1 MFKKIIIAAV
11 LTAIWNTAA
20 ALSSSQSNK
29 PSSNPEYWW
38 LCPIDRSLP
47 LRPEFSGVDTAP
59 GSMEVRAG
67 QSRVVERDVTDFDDA
82 VEWVDGSHALRA
94 DHVSYDQPAD
104 ILRAFGD
111 VHLWQDNL
119 LWRGPR
125 ATLNRTDKNTVLDR
139 GQYWLLDS
147 PGRGSAKIIQTDQG
161 TQVSVLERATYTTCP
176 VRQETWQFSAQKIK
190 LDQAKERGYAT
201 HALLKIHDVPV
212 FYFPYMSFP
221 LTDKRKSGF
230 LVPTIGYTSDQ
241 GFSSKTPY
249 YFNLAP
255 NQDATLS
262 PNVLSQRGL
271 MMGGQYRY
279 LGQEFH
285 SEVDF
290 DYLPN
295 DALSDD
301 QDRYFASLKHAQ
313 AFDEGRGHLNALLQN
328 VSDTRYFEDFGGSL
342 GSSSQR
348 FLDRRIDATYLG
360 HSMAVNGI
368 LQSYQNVDETIP
380 EAYGPY
386 KRLPQ
391 VIAQTVFPE
400 YNLRPHFRMLS
411 DVAYFER
418 AGTVSGGRI
427 GLEPSVSLP
436 FIKPWFTLRPLVGVR
451 RTDYFLSDTGGASTT
466 DARMAPLLSVDAQ
479 LFAER
484 RFEMGDLP
492 ILQTFEPR
500 AFYLLVPNVDQDNLP
515 VFDSGLYDFAFNM
528 LFLENRFAGRD
539 RIGDANQLAL
549 ALTSRFLNLETGRE
563 FLRTSLGQIHY
574 FRDRSVTLPDVP
586 VETDATSELVA
597 EVAASPVENWSA
609 RATLQWDPNNNQTE
623 KAALTLRYAPPD
635 GTLVNAAYRLRGN
648 VNGLITNS
656 IAGQTQTIEQTDISF
671 RLPFTE
677 NLSLIG
683 RWSYSLEGQDS
694 LEFVGGVEFETC
706 CWGVRVFSRRYIRDI
721 EGNFEN
727 ALFMQAELKGLGGLG
742 SSASS
747 FLRRNL
753 PGYEPL
759 F

>member
-1 MFKKIIIAAV
+1 MFKKIIILAV
-11 LTAIWNTAA
+11 LTALTNTAA

-47 LRPEFSGVDTAP
+47 LRPEFSALDTAL

-67 QSRVVERDVTDFDDA
+67 QSRVIERDVTDFDDT
-82 VEWVDGSHALRA
+82 VEWVDADHALRA
-94 DHVSYDQPAD
+94 DHVSYNQPLD
-104 ILRAFGD
+104 TLRAFGD
-111 VHLWQDNL
+111 VLLWQDNL
-119 LWRGPR
+119 LWRGQR
-125 ATLNRTDKNTVLDR
+125 ITLNRASETYVLDR
-139 GQYWLLDS
+139 GRYWLLDS
-147 PGRGSAKIIQTDQG
+147 PGRGSANSIQNNRRS
-161 TQVSVLERATYTTCP
+161 QVSLLERATYTTCP
-176 VRQETWQFSAQKIK
+176 VRHEAWQFSASKLK
-190 LDQAKERGYAT
+190 LDHAAERGYAT
-201 HALLKIHDVPV
+201 HALLKIYSVPI
-212 FYFPYMSFP
+212 FYFPFMSFP
-221 LTDKRKSGF
+221 LTDTRKSGF
-230 LVPTIGYTSDQ
+230 LIPTIGYTNDE
-241 GFSSKTPY
+241 GFDSKIPY

-262 PNVLSQRGL
+262 PEWLSQRGL

-290 DYLPN
+290 SYLPN
-295 DALSDD
+295 DRLSDD
-301 QDRYFASLKHAQ
+301 EDRYFASLKHAQ
-313 AFDEGRGHLNALLQN
+313 TFDEGRGHLNALLQN
-328 VSDTRYFEDFGGSL
+328 VSDPRYFEDFGGSL

-360 HSMAVNGI
+360 HSLAVNAVV
-368 LQSYQNVDETIP
+368 QSYQNVDDTIP

-391 VIAQTVFPE
+391 IIAQTVYPE
-400 YNLRPHFRMLS
+400 YNLRPHFQMLS
-411 DVAYFER
+411 DLAYFER
-418 AGTVSGGRI
+418 ADTVSGGRI

-436 FIKPWFTLRPLVGVR
+436 YIKPWLLLRPLVGVR
-451 RTDYFLSDTGGASTT
+451 RTDYFLSDTGGADAT

-484 RFEMGDLP
+484 RFELGNLP
-492 ILQTFEPR
+492 VLQTLEPR
-500 AFYLLVPNVDQDNLP
+500 AFYLLVPNVDQDDLP
-515 VFDSGLYDFAFNM
+515 IFDSGLYDFAFNM
-528 LFLENRFAGRD
+528 LFLENRFSGRD

-549 ALTSRFLNLETGRE
+549 AVTSRFLNLETGRE
-563 FLRTSLGQIHY
+563 FLRTSLGQIYY
-574 FRDRSVTLPDVP
+574 FRERAVTLPDVP
-586 VETDATSELVA
+586 VEDYVPSELVA
-597 EVAASPVENWSA
+597 EVASSPAPNWTA
-609 RATLQWDPNNNQTE
+609 RATLQWNPTINQTE

-656 IAGQTQTIEQTDISF
+656 VSGQNQTIEQTDLSF

-683 RWSYSLEGQDS
+683 RWSYSLEGEDS
-694 LEFVGGVEFETC
+694 LEFVGGVEVDTC
-706 CWGVRVFSRRYIRDI
+706 CWGIRVFSRRYIRNV
-721 EGNFEN
+721 EGDYEN
-727 ALFMQAELKGLGGLG
+727 AVFMQAELKGLGGLG